1 MEHRFG
7 KEDTATAYLVSFLNL
22 LEQVA
27 SKFILLLNIT
37 FFQPFNSPRVT
48 KLKLLRTIIIS
59 I

>member
-1 MEHRFG
+1 MEHHFG

-37 FFQPFNSPRVT
+37 FFQPFNSQE
-48 KLKLLRTIIIS
+48 
-59 I
+59 